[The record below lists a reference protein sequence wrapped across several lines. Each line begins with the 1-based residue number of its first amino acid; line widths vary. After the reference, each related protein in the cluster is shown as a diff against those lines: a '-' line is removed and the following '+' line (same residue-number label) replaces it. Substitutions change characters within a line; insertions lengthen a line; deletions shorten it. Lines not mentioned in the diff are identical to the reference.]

1 MFAAWPETESSSV
14 CFLLQLQLD
23 TEVTHGCQK
32 HEQNPGGPPWQSTSL
47 CSPGSP
53 IPILQHLGL
62 LTDPPHFRFFLCN
75 DPLTSLVPSF
85 WFLFSGNQVFPN
97 LNLCSWWGTFGSVIA
112 AQHPVSQVAR
122 LILTLC
128 PALMTCPVTR
138 SLTDGWRTVRRLQLI
153 FKRVQTTTPY
163 QSRMLSHSGFPST
176 GNSVAWELGMTI
188 HLAKSTHSL
197 RARWLRWMELEE
209 ANGWAA
215 RKLPAGSQ
223 KTDDNAKCPWLSKA
237 KKPRTCWATTKR
249 KYIFEIYSE
258 GRRTQRLPRT
268 QDAEVAVSQRT
279 AGSIPAVS
287 SISRTSDEAALWE
300 VHDLPCKR
308 GRLKNQEKNMWNQPW
323 TIKIVA

>member
-1 MFAAWPETESSSV
+1 MDVKSMNKILGARPGRVPPSAHQGAPFQSYSTWGFWPTP
-14 CFLLQLQLD
+14 LILD
-23 TEVTHGCQK
+23 
-32 HEQNPGGPPWQSTSL
+32 
-47 CSPGSP
+47 
-53 IPILQHLGL
+53 
-62 LTDPPHFRFFLCN
+62 FFLCN

-97 LNLCSWWGTFGSVIA
+97 LNLCSWWGTFGRVIA

-138 SLTDGWRTVRRLQLI
+138 SLTDGWRTRRRLQLI
-153 FKRVQTTTPY
+153 FKRVQTTTPR

-176 GNSVAWELGMTI
+176 GNSVAWELGMPI

-237 KKPRTCWATTKR
+237 KKPRTCWATTER

-258 GRRTQRLPRT
+258 GRRTQRLPLAREL
-268 QDAEVAVSQRT
+268 QDRFQPSPLFLGLAMRLLYERSMTYHV
-279 AGSIPAVS
+279 
-287 SISRTSDEAALWE
+287 
-300 VHDLPCKR
+300 R
-308 GRLKNQEKNMWNQPW
+308 G
-323 TIKIVA
+323 VD